1 MMGSCVMSSGSICI
15 VVGAAGC
22 CCVLGLVL
30 LGFAL
35 VSFSLVSL
43 SLVCWLSDAVH
54 ELHRYVLCGLGL
66 WHVGHVCERQA
77 VG

>member
-1 MMGSCVMSSGSICI
+1 MSSGSICI
-15 VVGAAGC
+15 VVGAVGC

-30 LGFAL
+30 LGF
-35 VSFSLVSL
+35 VLVSL

-66 WHVGHVCERQA
+66 
-77 VG
+77 